1 MSTFYKIIEKNVYH
15 NFDLIRNILKNA
27 IMKSVLIRHEI

>member
-1 MSTFYKIIEKNVYH
+1 MSTIYKIIKFYKIINT
-15 NFDLIRNILKNA
+15 LKNT